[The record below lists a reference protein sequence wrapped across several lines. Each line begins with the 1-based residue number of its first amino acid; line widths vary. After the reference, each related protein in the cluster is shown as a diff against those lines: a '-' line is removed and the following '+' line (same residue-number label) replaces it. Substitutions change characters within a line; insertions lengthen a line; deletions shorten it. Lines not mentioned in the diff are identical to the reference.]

1 MKNKLLLILIVLL
14 FVGCGKEAKKN
25 DPTNLS
31 YMHSYMTEKI
41 DNENTRIYAFL
52 KNTSE
57 NTGNIKY
64 VTYGV
69 LDSEDKVLY
78 HDTIDYDIKFTSGE
92 QVLVIFE
99 VPINIDKIT
108 YLSITPMYNS
118 KDQVEKS
125 IESSEYKQVD
135 AFAQITKIDANKVTI
150 NVNYNKETKL
160 DKVKLTIYNAK
171 GYPVCLSYLDV
182 NKTVKQGKKYNYSF
196 ECNNPVNKTDSIALE
211 EKSQ

>member
-14 FVGCGKEAKKN
+14 FVGCSKEAKKN

-41 DNENTRIYAFL
+41 DDENTRIYAFL

-99 VPINIDKIT
+99 VPINIDKIA

-160 DKVKLTIYNAK
+160 DKVKLTVYNTQ
-171 GYPVCLSYLDV
+171 GYPICISYLHV
-182 NKTVKQGKKYNYSF
+182 NKTVKQGEKYNYSF